1 MKNFLFTIVLFL
13 FTFTIKAQ
21 VSDLPKY
28 YIVNN
33 DTLGIILTVEQVQ
46 KLDNDV
52 ELLNLFEKLQIDC
65 ENLTTHYI
73 KIINSLEEKNILMEV
88 SVKELKPHLLSW
100 NDNEEEIKKIE
111 KADLNYP
118 ILIFVNDNN
127 EFLTIIDGHH
137 RAQKA
142 VRNGLKTIKA
152 KIIPINYLP
161 KEIRKVFKH
170 IK

>member
-13 FTFTIKAQ
+13 STFIVKAQ

-65 ENLTTHYI
+65 ENLTTHYV

-88 SVKELKPHLLSW
+88 SVKELKNKSKEQDDLITNLKSQLK
-100 NDNEEEIKKIE
+100 NCEINKNLCDSISKNKDAEIT
-111 KADLNYP
+111 
-118 ILIFVNDNN
+118 ILKGEITKQN
-127 EFLTIIDGHH
+127 
-137 RAQKA
+137 
-142 VRNGLKTIKA
+142 
-152 KIIPINYLP
+152 
-161 KEIRKVFKH
+161 IRKGASIIGNVALFVTLIVLI
-170 IK
+170 IKM